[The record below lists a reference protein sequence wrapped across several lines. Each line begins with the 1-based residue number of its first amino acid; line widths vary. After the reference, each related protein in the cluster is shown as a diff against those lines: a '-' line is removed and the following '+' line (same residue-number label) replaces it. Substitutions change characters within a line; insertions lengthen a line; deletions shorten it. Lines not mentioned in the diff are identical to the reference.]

1 MELKID
7 EKAKLL
13 FAIMDKL
20 IEFAKVL
27 FDNTQSLQ
35 DKKAAIADIKEF
47 CDNVIANREQNDL
60 IDKIL
65 KSSDVE
71 FKIDESG
78 NVVDLAKIAMQYF
91 SKKNEENDVTDEF
104 AIISLSSIMFKFYK
118 EIYNYYQNI

>member
-35 DKKAAIADIKEF
+35 DKKAAIANIKEF

-71 FKIDESG
+71 FKIDESS

>member
-35 DKKAAIADIKEF
+35 VKKAAIADIKEF